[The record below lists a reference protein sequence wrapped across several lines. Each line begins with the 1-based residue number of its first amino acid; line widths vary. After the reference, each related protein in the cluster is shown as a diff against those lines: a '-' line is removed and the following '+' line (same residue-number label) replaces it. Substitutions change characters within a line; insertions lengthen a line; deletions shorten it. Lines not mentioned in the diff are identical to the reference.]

1 MIKPVSLESRESK
14 PNPLLHNI
22 LPSTTMP
29 VAVGHY
35 LVSPKDFLLFG
46 HQQVDFR
53 IEHHYQLN
61 IFYAEIRGVKWV
73 GLGWA

>member
-1 MIKPVSLESRESK
+1 MSLEPRESK
-14 PNPLLHNI
+14 LNPLLHNI
-22 LPSTTMP
+22 LTSTTMP
-29 VAVGHY
+29 VAGGHY